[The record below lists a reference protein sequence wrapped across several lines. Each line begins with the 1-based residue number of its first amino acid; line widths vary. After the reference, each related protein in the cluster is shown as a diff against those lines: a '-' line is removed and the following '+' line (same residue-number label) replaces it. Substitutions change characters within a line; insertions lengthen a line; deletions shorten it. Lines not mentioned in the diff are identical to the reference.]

1 VAQQQVTRPKA
12 ASAQKP
18 ARAEKPAARSGVSP
32 AVRDAAKESAIDFLK
47 GKAAD
52 AAFGQG
58 SYVKAAF
65 LNPYN
70 LSLLGGAA
78 AASLLTLN
86 PLPILGAVGL
96 EVLWLLWA
104 PDSKRLRHL
113 LWDPRFAKLK
123 DAIEAEERGRRL
135 GVLPADDRERVEA
148 LVARRKEI
156 EQLAAHNPSFSGELL
171 RNELVKTDRLV
182 DAFVEMAVT
191 CWRYRAYLDSVDEQ
205 ALARDVD
212 RYAAEVRRG
221 DPADQRTEISR
232 KNLAIVVKRQER
244 MREIERYL
252 GVARGQLDLIENS
265 FQLIADQIVTM
276 QSPKELSG
284 QLDELLE
291 GVEAIKQSAR
301 DTEALLEASGL
312 SNP

>member
-1 VAQQQVTRPKA
+1 MAQQQVTRPKP

-18 ARAEKPAARSGVSP
+18 AARSGITP
-32 AVRDAAKESAIDFLK
+32 AVRDAAKETAVDLLK
-47 GKAAD
+47 GKTVDSVFAS
-52 AAFGQG
+52 QP

-96 EVLWLLWA
+96 ELLWILWA

-113 LWDPRFAKLK
+113 LWDPRFAKLRE
-123 DAIEAEERGRRL
+123 AMEAEERGKRIA
-135 GVLPADDRERVEA
+135 GLPEGDRERVEA

-156 EQLAAHNPSFSGELL
+156 ERLAAQNPTFTGELL
-171 RNELVKTDRLV
+171 RGELVKTDRLV
-182 DAFVEMAVT
+182 GAFVEMALT
-191 CWRYRAYLDSVDEQ
+191 CARYAAYLDSVDER

-221 DPADQRTEISR
+221 DPEDQRTEISQ

-244 MREIERYL
+244 MREIQHYM
-252 GVARGQLDLIENS
+252 GVARGQLDLIENT

-301 DTEALLEASGL
+301 DTEALLESSGL
-312 SNP
+312 STP

>member
-1 VAQQQVTRPKA
+1 MR
-12 ASAQKP
+12 
-18 ARAEKPAARSGVSP
+18 
-32 AVRDAAKESAIDFLK
+32 
-47 GKAAD
+47 GKAAETV
-52 AAFGQG
+52 FGGQP
-58 SYVKAAF
+58 SYLKAAF
-65 LNPYN
+65 FNPYN

-78 AASLLTLN
+78 AASVLTLN
-86 PLPILGAVGL
+86 PLPILGALGL
-96 EVLWLLWA
+96 ETLWLLWA

-113 LWDPRFAKLK
+113 LWDPRFAKLRE
-123 DAIEAEERGRRL
+123 AIEAEERGRRIA
-135 GVLPADDRERVEA
+135 GLPDHDRERVEG

-156 EQLAAHNPSFSGELL
+156 ERLAAQNPTFTGELL
-171 RNELVKTDRLV
+171 RAELVKTDRLV
-182 DAFVEMAVT
+182 DAFVEMALT
-191 CWRYRAYLDSVDEQ
+191 CARYRSYLDSVDAR
-205 ALARDVD
+205 ALERDVE

-221 DPADQRTEISR
+221 DPEDQRTEISQ

-244 MREIERYL
+244 MREIEHYL
-252 GVARGQLDLIENS
+252 GVARGQLDLIENT

-312 SNP
+312 GSP

>member
-1 VAQQQVTRPKA
+1 MAEQQATRPKA
-12 ASAQKP
+12 AAQKP
-18 ARAEKPAARSGVSP
+18 ASRPGASP
-32 AVRDAAKESAIDFLK
+32 AVRDAAAETAFDLLR
-47 GKAAD
+47 GKAVD
-52 AAFGQG
+52 TAFGEQP
-58 SYVKAAF
+58 SYLKAAF

-86 PLPILGAVGL
+86 PLPILGALGL
-96 EVLWLLWA
+96 ETLWLLWA
-104 PDSKRLRHL
+104 PDSRRLRHL

-123 DAIEAEERGRRL
+123 EAIEAEERGKRIA
-135 GVLPADDRERVEA
+135 GLPEADRERVEA
-148 LVARRKEI
+148 LVTRRKEI
-156 EQLAAHNPSFSGELL
+156 EQLAAQNPTFTGELL
-171 RNELVKTDRLV
+171 RGELVKTDRLV
-182 DAFVEMAVT
+182 DAFVEMALT
-191 CWRYRAYLDSVDEQ
+191 CARYAAYLDSVDER

-221 DPADQRTEISR
+221 DPEDQRTEISQ

-244 MREIERYL
+244 MREIQHYM

-284 QLDELLE
+284 QLDELIE

-301 DTEALLEASGL
+301 DTEALLEASGIT
-312 SNP
+312 NP

>member
-1 VAQQQVTRPKA
+1 MAEQQVTRPRATA
-12 ASAQKP
+12 A
-18 ARAEKPAARSGVSP
+18 RKPAARSGISP
-32 AVRDAAKESAIDFLK
+32 AVRDAARETAVDLLR
-47 GKAAD
+47 GRAVD
-52 AAFGQG
+52 AAFGDQP
-58 SYVKAAF
+58 SYLKAAF

-86 PLPILGAVGL
+86 PLPILGAIGL
-96 EVLWLLWA
+96 ETLWLLWA

-113 LWDPRFAKLK
+113 LWDPRFSKLRK
-123 DAIEAEERGRRL
+123 AIEAEERRKRIAG
-135 GVLPADDRERVEA
+135 LPDHDRERVEA
-148 LVARRKEI
+148 LVARREEI
-156 EQLAAHNPSFSGELL
+156 EHLAAQNPTFTGELL
-171 RNELVKTDRLV
+171 RGELVKTDRLV
-182 DAFVEMAVT
+182 DAFVEMALT
-191 CWRYRAYLDSVDEQ
+191 CARYRAYLDSVDERV
-205 ALARDVD
+205 LERDVE

-221 DPADQRTEISR
+221 DPADQRTEISQ

-244 MREIERYL
+244 MREIQSYM
-252 GVARGQLDLIENS
+252 GVARGQLDLIENT

-301 DTEALLEASGL
+301 DTEAMLEASGL
-312 SNP
+312 GSP

>member
-1 VAQQQVTRPKA
+1 MAEQQVTRPKPA
-12 ASAQKP
+12 TAQ
-18 ARAEKPAARSGVSP
+18 KPAARSGVSP
-32 AVRDAAKESAIDFLK
+32 AVRDAAKETAIDFLK

-52 AAFGQG
+52 TAFGAQA
-58 SYVKAAF
+58 SYLKAAF

-86 PLPILGAVGL
+86 PFPILGALGL
-96 EVLWLLWA
+96 ETLWLLWA
-104 PDSKRLRHL
+104 PDSQRLRHL

-123 DAIEAEERGRRL
+123 KAIDAEERKKRISG
-135 GVLPADDRERVEA
+135 LPDADRERVEA
-148 LVARRKEI
+148 LVARREEI
-156 EQLAAHNPSFSGELL
+156 ENLAAQNPTFTGELL
-171 RNELVKTDRLV
+171 RGELVKTDRLV
-182 DAFVEMAVT
+182 DAFVEMALT
-191 CWRYRAYLDSVDEQ
+191 CGRYAAYLDSVDERV
-205 ALARDVD
+205 LARDVD

-221 DPADQRTEISR
+221 DPQDQRTEISQR
-232 KNLAIVVKRQER
+232 NLAIVVKRQER
-244 MREIERYL
+244 MHEIQRYM
-252 GVARGQLDLIENS
+252 GVARGQLDLIENT

-301 DTEALLEASGL
+301 DTEAMLEASG
-312 SNP
+312 

>member
-1 VAQQQVTRPKA
+1 VAEKQVTRPRA
-12 ASAQKP
+12 TTAQ
-18 ARAEKPAARSGVSP
+18 KPAARSGISP
-32 AVRDAAKESAIDFLK
+32 AVRDAARQTAVGLLK
-47 GKAAD
+47 GRAVD
-52 AAFGQG
+52 TAFGEQP
-58 SYVKAAF
+58 SYLKAAF

-86 PLPILGAVGL
+86 PLPILGALGL
-96 EVLWLLWA
+96 ETLWLLWA

-113 LWDPRFAKLK
+113 LWDPRFSKLRK
-123 DAIEAEERGRRL
+123 AIEAEERRKRIAG
-135 GVLPADDRERVEA
+135 LPDHDRERVEG
-148 LVARRKEI
+148 LVTRREEI
-156 EQLAAHNPSFSGELL
+156 ESLAAQNPTFTGELL
-171 RNELVKTDRLV
+171 RSELVKTDRLV
-182 DAFVEMAVT
+182 DAYVEMALT
-191 CWRYRAYLDSVDEQ
+191 CARYRSYLDSVDAR
-205 ALARDVD
+205 ALERDVE

-221 DPADQRTEISR
+221 DPEDQRTEISQ

-244 MREIERYL
+244 MREIEHYL
-252 GVARGQLDLIENS
+252 AVARGQLDLIENT

-312 SNP
+312 STP

>member
-1 VAQQQVTRPKA
+1 MAEQQVPRTRA
-12 ASAQKP
+12 ATRRP
-18 ARAEKPAARSGVSP
+18 ATRSGVSP
-32 AVRDAAKESAIDFLK
+32 AVRDAAKETAVGLLR
-47 GKAAD
+47 GKAVD
-52 AAFGQG
+52 TVFGDQP
-58 SYVKAAF
+58 SYLKAAF

-86 PLPILGAVGL
+86 PLPILGAIGL
-96 EVLWLLWA
+96 ETLWLLWA

-113 LWDPRFAKLK
+113 LWDPRFGKLRK
-123 DAIEAEERGRRL
+123 AIEAEERRRRIA
-135 GVLPADDRERVEA
+135 GLPDDDRERVDG
-148 LVARRKEI
+148 LVTRREEI
-156 EQLAAHNPSFSGELL
+156 ERLAEQNPTFTGELL
-171 RNELVKTDRLV
+171 RSELVKTDRLV
-182 DAFVEMAVT
+182 DAFVEMALT
-191 CWRYRAYLDSVDEQ
+191 CARYRSYLDSVDGR
-205 ALARDVD
+205 ALERDVE

-221 DPADQRTEISR
+221 DPEDQRTEISQ

-244 MREIERYL
+244 MREIEHYL
-252 GVARGQLDLIENS
+252 GVARGQLDLIENT

-301 DTEALLEASGL
+301 DTEAMLEASGL

>member
-1 VAQQQVTRPKA
+1 VAEQQVTRPKTA
-12 ASAQKP
+12 VAQ
-18 ARAEKPAARSGVSP
+18 RPAARSGVSP
-32 AVRDAAKESAIDFLK
+32 AIRDAAKETAIGFLK
-47 GKAAD
+47 GKAVD
-52 AAFGQG
+52 TAFGQA
-58 SYVKAAF
+58 SYARAAF

-104 PDSKRLRHL
+104 PDSQRLRHL
-113 LWDPRFAKLK
+113 LWDPRFAKLRK
-123 DAIEAEERGRRL
+123 AIEAEERRKRIAG
-135 GVLPADDRERVEA
+135 LPEQDRERVET
-148 LVARRKEI
+148 LVARREEI
-156 EQLAAHNPSFSGELL
+156 EQLAAQNPSFTGELL
-171 RNELVKTDRLV
+171 RAELVKTDRLV
-182 DAFVEMAVT
+182 DAFVEMALT
-191 CWRYRAYLDSVDEQ
+191 CGRYAAYLDSVDERV
-205 ALARDVD
+205 LARDVD

-221 DPADQRTEISR
+221 APEDQRTEISQ

-244 MREIERYL
+244 MREIQSYM
-252 GVARGQLDLIENS
+252 GVARGQLDLIENT
-265 FQLIADQIVTM
+265 FQLIADQIITM

-301 DTEALLEASGL
+301 DTEALLESSGL

>member
-1 VAQQQVTRPKA
+1 MAEQQVTRPKA
-12 ASAQKP
+12 ATVQ
-18 ARAEKPAARSGVSP
+18 RPAARSGVSP
-32 AVRDAAKESAIDFLK
+32 AIRDAATETAIGFMK

-52 AAFGQG
+52 AAFGQT

-78 AASLLTLN
+78 AASVLTLN
-86 PLPILGAVGL
+86 PLPILGAIGL

-113 LWDPRFAKLK
+113 LWDPRFAKLRE
-123 DAIEAEERGRRL
+123 AIEAEERRKKI
-135 GVLPADDRERVEA
+135 GVLPEGDRERVEA
-148 LVARRKEI
+148 LVVRRKEI
-156 EQLAAHNPSFSGELL
+156 ESLAAHNPTFSGELL
-171 RNELVKTDRLV
+171 RGELVKTDRLV
-182 DAFVEMAVT
+182 DAFVEMALT
-191 CWRYRAYLDSVDEQ
+191 CWRYRAYLDSVDER
-205 ALARDVD
+205 ALERDVD

-221 DPADQRTEISR
+221 EPGDQRTEISQ

-244 MREIERYL
+244 MREIQRYL

-301 DTEALLEASGL
+301 DTEAMLEASGL

>member
-1 VAQQQVTRPKA
+1 
-12 ASAQKP
+12 
-18 ARAEKPAARSGVSP
+18 
-32 AVRDAAKESAIDFLK
+32 VRDAARQTAVGLLK
-47 GKAAD
+47 GRAVD
-52 AAFGQG
+52 TAFGEQP
-58 SYVKAAF
+58 SYLKAAF

-86 PLPILGAVGL
+86 PLPLLGALGL
-96 EVLWLLWA
+96 ETLWLLWA

-113 LWDPRFAKLK
+113 LWDPRFSKLRK
-123 DAIEAEERGRRL
+123 AIEAEERRKRIAG
-135 GVLPADDRERVEA
+135 LPDHDRERVEG
-148 LVARRKEI
+148 LVTRREEI
-156 EQLAAHNPSFSGELL
+156 ESLAAQNPTFTGELL
-171 RNELVKTDRLV
+171 RSELVKTDRLV
-182 DAFVEMAVT
+182 DAYVEMALT
-191 CWRYRAYLDSVDEQ
+191 CARYRSYLDSVDAR
-205 ALARDVD
+205 ALERDVE

-221 DPADQRTEISR
+221 DPEDQRTEISQ

-244 MREIERYL
+244 MREIEHYL
-252 GVARGQLDLIENS
+252 AVARGQLDLIENT

-312 SNP
+312 STP

>member
-1 VAQQQVTRPKA
+1 MAQ
-12 ASAQKP
+12 
-18 ARAEKPAARSGVSP
+18 KPAARSGVSP
-32 AVRDAAKESAIDFLK
+32 AIRDAAKETAIGFLK
-47 GKAAD
+47 GKAVD
-52 AAFGQG
+52 SAFGQS
-58 SYVKAAF
+58 SYARAAF

-123 DAIEAEERGRRL
+123 EAIEAEERGRL
-135 GVLPADDRERVEA
+135 IAGLPEADRERVEA

-156 EQLAAHNPSFSGELL
+156 EQLAAQNPTFTGELL
-171 RNELVKTDRLV
+171 RAELVKTDRLV
-182 DAFVEMAVT
+182 HAFVEMALT
-191 CWRYRAYLDSVDEQ
+191 CGRYASYLDSVDERV
-205 ALARDVD
+205 LARDVE

-221 DPADQRTEISR
+221 KPEDQRTEISQ

-244 MREIERYL
+244 MHEIQSYM
-252 GVARGQLDLIENS
+252 GVARGQLDLIENT

-301 DTEALLEASGL
+301 DTEAMLEASGL